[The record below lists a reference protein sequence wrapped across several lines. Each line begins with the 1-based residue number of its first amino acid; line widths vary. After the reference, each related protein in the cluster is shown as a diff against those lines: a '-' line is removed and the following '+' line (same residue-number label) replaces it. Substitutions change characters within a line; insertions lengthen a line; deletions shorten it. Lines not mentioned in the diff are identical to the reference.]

1 MFSLESFYN
10 VISKNLLE
18 PLCINHYYFEPFG
31 STRAQ
36 DLISGYTIKSDLT
49 NYVIFHDQEPINH
62 IHFEKTLDYF
72 QSTLCLF
79 SEYAGLGKLTY
90 GQHKFL
96 LFANSEDSNDK
107 KLVIKKYDLYDWY
120 YFFHGF
126 AALDWYKNIKYLPP
140 IKSYSKLFLSFN
152 NLFTGNR
159 NYRLILVAKL
169 VEKKLHNFGLISLN
183 QNDTDKKI
191 KNEIFSSDT
200 LITSENRKLIYKNLL
215 GNNSQFIIDRFDISG
230 TLSADDNLETYCK
243 ALFHVVTETVFYE
256 NKRHLTEKIFKPI
269 VSRRPFLLV
278 SSQHNL
284 AYLQSYGFKTFDR
297 WINESYDSQA
307 DPEKRINMIV
317 TELEKLSKL
326 TQSELDTIYAE
337 MQEILEYN
345 FHWFYTGFKEKIVT
359 ELVDNFEIAT
369 KQYNLN
375 KSMNANDYL
384 DVSALDFD
392 SIKKRLTLGSY

>member
-49 NYVIFHDQEPINH
+49 NYVIFHDQEPIDH
-62 IHFEKTLDYF
+62 IQFEKTLGYF

-107 KLVIKKYDLYDWY
+107 KLVIK
-120 YFFHGF
+120 
-126 AALDWYKNIKYLPP
+126 I
-140 IKSYSKLFLSFN
+140 
-152 NLFTGNR
+152 TGNR

-200 LITSENRKLIYKNLL
+200 SITSENRKLIYNNLL

-278 SSQHNL
+278 SSQYNL

-297 WINESYDSQA
+297 WINESYDSEA

-375 KSMNANDYL
+375 KSKNANDYL
-384 DVSALDFD
+384 DVSVLDFD
-392 SIKKRLTLGSY
+392 TIKKRLTLGSY